1 MWTSLLPLAWS
12 ARSPWRELTSFI
24 DVCSGLTPPPDDR
37 ISPRLRSSASLYVAK
52 SIVLS
57 PKGPQG
63 AVIGALTKR
72 HFTTATDQTKKH
84 GPGLSSATDYAENR
98 ELAPS
103 VRPGITR
110 RHTNRV
116 SLFGHASRGE
126 TRTGSLSSATNHAEK
141 HEPGLSLRPRITRR
155 DTDRAFLFG
164 RGSRGETQTGP

>member
-84 GPGLSSATDYAENR
+84 GPGLSSATHN
-98 ELAPS
+98 
-103 VRPGITR
+103 
-110 RHTNRV
+110 
-116 SLFGHASRGE
+116 
-126 TRTGSLSSATNHAEK
+126 AEK

-155 DTDRAFLFG
+155 NTNRVSLFG
-164 RGSRGETQTGP
+164 HGSRGETQTGPFSLAADHREGHRTIFWSIRVIPWNPWPHFPVESVATRSRGIR

>member
-72 HFTTATDQTKKH
+72 HFTTARDQTKEH
-84 GPGLSSATDYAENR
+84 GPG
-98 ELAPS
+98 
-103 VRPGITR
+103 
-110 RHTNRV
+110 
-116 SLFGHASRGE
+116 
-126 TRTGSLSSATNHAEK
+126 LSSATNHAEK
-141 HEPGLSLRPRITRR
+141 HEPGLSLRPRITAEKHEPGLSLRPRITRR
-155 DTDRAFLFG
+155 NT
-164 RGSRGETQTGP
+164 